1 MEATFEISLNM
12 KTCRGIE
19 TYGCF
24 TVGVDGKF
32 AQELFG
38 LLDGTEDVSPEAVM
52 TVDLVKRQ
60 EGILYPLALKHCS
73 LEQLGEN
80 IKRITKELFKHWNLE
95 H

>member
-1 MEATFEISLNM
+1 M
-12 KTCRGIE
+12 KTCNGIE

-24 TVGVDGKF
+24 NVGQDCQF

-38 LLDGTEDVSPEAVM
+38 SLDGAEEVSPEAVM
-52 TVDLVKRQ
+52 TVDLVKRE

-80 IKRITKELFKHWNLE
+80 VKQISKELFKHLNLK